1 MVDTT
6 MNSVQGLP
14 AGQPRRI
21 GFLSPFVWLQK
32 GWQDFRHSLWASL
45 AHGLIIT
52 AMGWIVLMFTSSHLY
67 MFTAAIS
74 GFLLVSPVMAAGV
87 YELSRRRESGQPV
100 TFQDSL
106 QGLQRD
112 GGRLTR
118 FAGMMV
124 LFVVIWFVISNLILN
139 EYFGRDIPALSGAI
153 YQTSWFAGGPKFLL
167 TYVAVGGVVAL
178 VVFMLS
184 VVSMPMMIDRDVSPG
199 EAMLLSMRT
208 VWHNIPGMLH
218 WAVLLTLLT
227 LVGFAT
233 QLWGMIVIIP
243 WLGHATWHAYRETI
257 G

>member
-6 MNSVQGLP
+6 MNSARGFTVL
-14 AGQPRRI
+14 QPRKI
-21 GFLSPFVWLQK
+21 GFLSPFVWLKK
-32 GWQDFRHSLWASL
+32 GWQDLIHSPRASL

-74 GFLLVSPVMAAGV
+74 GFLLVSPLMAAGV

-100 TFQDSL
+100 TFEDSL
-106 QGLQRD
+106 NGLQRN

-118 FAGMMV
+118 FAGVMV
-124 LFVVIWFVISNLILN
+124 LFVIAWFVISDLILN
-139 EYFGRDIPALSGAI
+139 EYVGRDIPALSGAI
-153 YQTSWFAGGPKFLL
+153 YQTSWFSGGPQFLL
-167 TYVAVGGVVAL
+167 TYSAVGGVVAL
-178 VVFMLS
+178 LVFMLS
-184 VVSMPMMIDRDVSPG
+184 VVAVPMMIDRGVAPG
-199 EAMLLSMRT
+199 VAMLTSIRT
-208 VWHNIPGMLH
+208 VWLNIPGMLH